1 MGFFIVMKN
10 SILDRMRN
18 IITIL
23 VLCLFLASC
32 VEKIIMDP
40 KERTVHVECILENSG
55 TQTIYLNYTA
65 SVTEKAQMPVKEA
78 DITIIEHY
86 KGEVGYYKNREY
98 TFKKIRDGVWSADF
112 NPTPQARYNLSI
124 LVPGE
129 NPVKAT
135 TYYPNDTSVF
145 RWHPDGNRLSKTQE
159 TKTYIP
165 PPHLYTPLLNTPTYT
180 ITEREKAEFPRF
192 RFFSDQDFNFW
203 VYGMDYD
210 PVKGKYVQADLITI
224 PYPDSIRTL
233 SMVDPYY
240 DWIDRFNILPVHRD
254 EVEEF
259 KMPDKVEVD
268 FPQVLEYGY
277 PQYLHGEYNA
287 SSTEMHYRYL
297 RLKCSYNHPLYDKGL
312 EKGDIVDGFFQ
323 CEFCWRMYI
332 AANFKPYK
340 YGIPH
345 PKAHLVFQIANDD
358 YDKYLRTLVSY
369 SLKKEY
375 GLDTDLTDIWM
386 DKNLIYSN
394 IDNGTGIFGA
404 RYTRKVPYMDYESIT
419 YRGTTYHKKY
429 TLE

>member
-1 MGFFIVMKN
+1 
-10 SILDRMRN
+10 MRSF
-18 IITIL
+18 ITIL
-23 VLCLFLASC
+23 VLCHFFTSC

-40 KERTVHVECILENSG
+40 KERTFHVECILENSE

-65 SVTEKAQMPVKEA
+65 SVTETAQMPVNEA

-86 KGEVGYYKNREY
+86 KGQEGYYKNNEY
-98 TFKKIRDGVWSADF
+98 SFKKVRDGVWSANF

-129 NPVKAT
+129 NPIKAT
-135 TYYPNDTSVF
+135 TYYVEDTTMF
-145 RWHPDGNRLSKTQE
+145 RWRDPDIEDVFDESADQNDICCGGHD
-159 TKTYIP
+159 
-165 PPHLYTPLLNTPTYT
+165 HLYTTVLNTPSYT
-180 ITEREKAEFPRF
+180 
-192 RFFSDQDFNFW
+192 FSDRAKGDFPLFNFTSHRDFNFW

-259 KMPDKVEVD
+259 KRPNNVEVD

>member
-1 MGFFIVMKN
+1 
-10 SILDRMRN
+10 MRN
-18 IITIL
+18 FIITL

-40 KERTVHVECILENSG
+40 KERTFHVECILENSE
-55 TQTIYLNYTA
+55 TQTVYLNYTA
-65 SVTEKAQMPVKEA
+65 SVTEKAQMPVKDA

-86 KGEVGYYKNREY
+86 KAKIGYYKNREY

-124 LVPGE
+124 SVPGE
-129 NPVKAT
+129 NPIKAT
-135 TYYPNDTSVF
+135 TYYVEDTTMF
-145 RWHPDGNRLSKTQE
+145 RWRDPDIEDVFDESADQNDICCGGHD
-159 TKTYIP
+159 
-165 PPHLYTPLLNTPTYT
+165 HLYTTVLNTPSYT
-180 ITEREKAEFPRF
+180 FSDRAKGEFPLFNFTSHR
-192 RFFSDQDFNFW
+192 DFNFW
-203 VYGMDYD
+203 IYGMDYD
-210 PVKGKYVQADLITI
+210 PVKGEYVQADLITI

-240 DWIDRFNILPVHRD
+240 DWIDRFNILPMHRD

-259 KMPDKVEVD
+259 KRPNSVEVD

-287 SSTEMHYRYL
+287 SATDMHYRYL
-297 RLKCSYNHPLYDKGL
+297 RLKCSSDSLCILNLIG
-312 EKGDIVDGFFQ
+312 GDTRYICS
-323 CEFCWRMYI
+323 CELCHHIYV

-345 PKAHLVFQIANDD
+345 PKAYLAFMLPNDD
-358 YDKYLRTLVSY
+358 YDKYLKTLVSET
-369 SLKKEY
+369 LKKEY

-386 DKNLIYSN
+386 NKNMIYSN

-404 RYTRKVPYMDYESIT
+404 RYTRKVPYMNYESIT